1 MLNRTRARR
10 TLKAGRAGAFAL
22 IAATLLCD
30 AAAADP
36 TPGEVRLNQI
46 QVIGTHN
53 SYHAGL
59 TPAVGALLQKKN
71 PRAFDD
77 LDYAHPA
84 LATQLDHGVRQIE
97 LDIYADTKGGRFA
110 HPFGAAMAGS
120 AAPPFDPEGVMQRPG
135 FKVMHLQDID
145 YVSNCQPFVRCLAE
159 VRDWSRAHP
168 GHEPLFILVETKT
181 QPPIPGVPMVAP
193 EPFTEAVLDALD
205 AEILSVFP
213 RGELIVPD
221 DVRRSS
227 PTLRDAVQHGGWP
240 ALSAARGKVVFLLDQ
255 TNVTATYTASH
266 PSLRGRILFTN
277 ADPAAPDAAFV
288 ERNDGPP
295 AEIAELV
302 RQGFLV
308 RTRADADTHEG
319 RSGDTARRDAA
330 LASGAQIVSTDY
342 PAAEPARWTG
352 YRVALPGGGALRCN
366 PVNGPASCAAPPPK
380 PPGG

>member
-1 MLNRTRARR
+1 MLNRTWALR
-10 TLKAGRAGAFAL
+10 GSSVAGALAG
-22 IAATLLCD
+22 IAAGLL
-30 AAAADP
+30 ASMAAADP
-36 TPGEVRLNQI
+36 SPGEVRLNQI

-59 TPAVGALLQKKN
+59 TPAVGALLKAKN
-71 PRAFDD
+71 PKAFDD
-77 LDYAHPA
+77 LDYAHPS
-84 LATQLDHGVRQIE
+84 LSTQLDHGVRQIE

-110 HPFGAAMAGS
+110 HPFGAALAGA
-120 AAPPFDPEGVMQRPG
+120 AAPPFDPDGAMLRPG

-145 YVSNCQPFVRCLAE
+145 YVSNCQPFVACLAE
-159 VRDWSRAHP
+159 LRGWSRAHP
-168 GHEPLFILVETKT
+168 DHAPLFILVETKT

-221 DVRRSS
+221 NVRHAW
-227 PTLRDAVQHGGWP
+227 PTLREAVLHGGWP

-255 TNVTATYTASH
+255 TNVTAAYTAAH
-266 PSLRGRILFTN
+266 PALRGRVLFTN

-288 ERNDGPP
+288 ERNDGAP
-295 AEIAELV
+295 AEIADLV

-342 PAAEPARWTG
+342 PGAEPARWTG
-352 YRVALPGGGALRCN
+352 YRVELPGGGALRCN
-366 PVNGPASCAAPPPK
+366 PVNGPADCPPAALK
-380 PPGG
+380 PPGR